1 MKSIITVSRKWD
13 NPKITTTL
21 SDEEIKLQ
29 CKLTDF
35 LNALKTEIGS
45 TTFTV
50 TKSGFNKQFDKAVE
64 RVLQGIKEES
74 AKVVN

>member
-21 SDEEIKLQ
+21 SDEEINLQ
-29 CKLTDF
+29 CSLDDF
-35 LNALKTEIGS
+35 LAALKTEIGS
-45 TTFTV
+45 VTFTV
-50 TKSGFNKQFDKAVE
+50 TKSGFNKQFSKAVE